1 MKKIAN
7 CTCLFAL
14 AAFVVGCIT
23 PRHQLTTLQ
32 ATTPQATT
40 PFAESEL
47 DPLVGRGPAQTL
59 WQGTRY
65 GMMVD
70 EVRKLFPK
78 CRDKSFMIGGMKTVG
93 PLEDDTEIAG
103 QHFQV
108 QFYFTAPDHRLD
120 RVILGC
126 TDRLMIDQGAAVAR
140 HFVELLQSQYGE
152 GKISEDQSTSDPR
165 DIDRI
170 WITKDLTLIRLS
182 FFKDPSLGAG
192 AYRMS
197 ITYDGKSLRGA
208 DKL

>member
-1 MKKIAN
+1 
-7 CTCLFAL
+7 
-14 AAFVVGCIT
+14 
-23 PRHQLTTLQ
+23 
-32 ATTPQATT
+32 
-40 PFAESEL
+40 
-47 DPLVGRGPAQTL
+47 
-59 WQGTRY
+59 
-65 GMMVD
+65 
-70 EVRKLFPK
+70 
-78 CRDKSFMIGGMKTVG
+78 
-93 PLEDDTEIAG
+93 
-103 QHFQV
+103 
-108 QFYFTAPDHRLD
+108 LD

>member
-7 CTCLFAL
+7 CSCLVAL
-14 AAFVVGCIT
+14 AAFVIGCIT
-23 PRHQLTTLQ
+23 PRHQLTT
-32 ATTPQATT
+32 PQVTT
-40 PFAESEL
+40 PFDESEL
-47 DPLVGRGPAQTL
+47 DPLAGRGPAQTL

-65 GMMVD
+65 GMTVD

-78 CRDKSFMIGGMKTVG
+78 CRDKSFMLGGRKTVG

-103 QHFQV
+103 QHFHE
-108 QFYFTAPDHRLD
+108 QFFFTAPDDRLD
-120 RVILGC
+120 RVILRC
-126 TDRLMIDQGAAVAR
+126 IDRLMNDQGAAVAR
-140 HFVELLQSQYGE
+140 HFVELFQSQYGE

-165 DIDRI
+165 DIDRV
-170 WITKDLTLIRLS
+170 WITKDRALIRLS